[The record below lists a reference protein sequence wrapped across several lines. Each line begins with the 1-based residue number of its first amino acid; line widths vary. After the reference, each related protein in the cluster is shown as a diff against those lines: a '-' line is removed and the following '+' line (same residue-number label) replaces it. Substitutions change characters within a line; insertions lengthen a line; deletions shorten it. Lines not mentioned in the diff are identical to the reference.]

1 MTLLRAGEP
10 ARAIQVIEAHTRHDP
25 FYVPIAAGQLGL
37 ARNRAQHQRGCCV
50 TTGLATPRRDER
62 CPTSLNMAA
71 NARATLLAQT
81 SDMAENHD
89 EVTAEMPMQ
98 KIMALWPV
106 LARVL
111 MASLFI
117 WDGVL
122 QLRDPGGTAKYFAS
136 VHIPLPE
143 VAVWISILVHLLG
156 GFALVL
162 GFKTRWAAAA
172 LCLLCLGT
180 AFWVHLPVGDV
191 TNMMHFYKNL
201 AMAGG
206 FLYVMNYGA
215 GGLSIDGMQR

>member
-1 MTLLRAGEP
+1 MVWWTNLTA
-10 ARAIQVIEAHTRHDP
+10 
-25 FYVPIAAGQLGL
+25 
-37 ARNRAQHQRGCCV
+37 
-50 TTGLATPRRDER
+50 GLATPRPDDEAVPDPELASTWR
-62 CPTSLNMAA
+62 RTPVQRGLM
-71 NARATLLAQT
+71 ARARLLDGT
-81 SDMAENHD
+81 RNMAENSAD
-89 EVTAEMPMQ
+89 LTAERPMHR
-98 KIMALWPV
+98 IMAFWPI

-122 QLRDPGGTAKYFAS
+122 QLRNPAGTARYFAS

-180 AFWVHLPVGDV
+180 AFGVHLPVGDLN
-191 TNMMHFYKNL
+191 NMMHFYKNL

-215 GGLSIDGMQR
+215 GGLSIDEVLR